1 MPRRTPLFPR
11 PTLVLLVVL
20 AAACDQGDDA
30 GAPARPVTQVQ
41 APAEAYCVAE
51 VDGKGSLDMETE
63 YLPHV
68 VQCENGGAGLEALK
82 AQAIAARSVAYSAMA
97 SHGSICDSQQCQ
109 VYSCGAEPNDLVR
122 RAVAETAGQ
131 YLSYGG
137 VLTYG
142 FYVSGDKHTAG
153 PSCEGNPGGQ
163 LEDLITYNDGLSG
176 TEVEQTEL
184 GWIFEPG
191 QAGYGQNRGCMSQW
205 GARCLEGVGRD
216 ARGILRF
223 YYGADVEVRQASGS
237 CTAPAEPQPPA
248 PQPQP
253 PAPQPEPEPQPEPPP
268 VLPPTDACGVLL
280 PGGSIGPDQAL
291 TSCDGRFSLV
301 VQTDGNL
308 VLYQADVGALWQS
321 QTVGDAPGGLWM
333 QEDGNLVLY
342 DVGGTALWHTSTH
355 GSPGAYLAVQDDGN
369 VVVYRGDIP
378 LWNSGTCCR

>member
-1 MPRRTPLFPR
+1 MPRTTPLFR
-11 PTLVLLVVL
+11 PTLVLLAVL
-20 AAACDQGDDA
+20 AAACDGGDDA
-30 GAPARPVTQVQ
+30 GAPERPLIQVQ
-41 APAEAYCVAE
+41 APQEAYCVAE
-51 VDGKGSLDMETE
+51 VDGHGSLDMETD

-82 AQAIAARSVAYSAMA
+82 AQAIAARSVAYWTMA
-97 SHGSICDSQQCQ
+97 THGSICDSQQCQ
-109 VYSCGAEPNDLVR
+109 VYSCNAEPSELVR

-142 FYVSGDKHTAG
+142 FYVSGDKHTSG
-153 PSCEGNPGGQ
+153 PSCEGAPSGQ
-163 LEDLITYNDGLSG
+163 LENRVTYNDGLFG
-176 TEVEQTEL
+176 TDVEQTTL
-184 GWIFEPG
+184 GYVFDPDDS
-191 QAGYGQNRGCMSQW
+191 GYGQNRGCMSQW

-223 YYGADVEVRQASGS
+223 YYGADVEVRQASGT
-237 CTAPAEPQPPA
+237 CAAPVE
-248 PQPQP
+248 PQP
-253 PAPQPEPEPQPEPPP
+253 PAPQPEPPAPQPEPPAPEPPP
-268 VLPPTDACGVLL
+268 VLPPGDACGVLL
-280 PGGSIGPDQAL
+280 PGGSIGADQAL

-321 QTVGDAPGGLWM
+321 QTVGYDPAGLWM

-355 GSPGAYLAVQDDGN
+355 GSEGAYLAVQDDGN
-369 VVVYRGDIP
+369 VVVYRGDVP